1 MNSVQPNAIRNMLLL
16 TLAVIIIAAGYALR
30 HTVSCFL
37 LSLVLAYL
45 LDPLLVYLERNKV
58 QRAYGIVILYIILA
72 IFSAIILIFFVP
84 FLTLRWQQLIQNFPD
99 YLQKIQTL
107 AQGWKSQIFPF
118 AAAEEWHWLVESA
131 TENADKLLG
140 RIGSG
145 VYATLTSMVFNLFNL
160 VLAPILVFFMLF
172 YKQAIMDGITSWLP
186 ARRRETLL
194 ALGREINASIGGYIR
209 GQFAVSAIVAILST
223 IALFVLDVD
232 YALFNGVFAGLASI
246 LPFIGVILATI
257 PALFFTYV
265 KFQSG
270 IAMFQVVA
278 AFSVIYF
285 LEGYVIKPLVFKE
298 AMDLNP
304 LVTVIVVMAFGE
316 LMGFWG
322 ILLAIPLAA
331 ACKIV
336 AHYIRQGKFA
346 EEG

>member
-1 MNSVQPNAIRNMLLL
+1 MNSAQPNAIRYLLL
-16 TLAVIIIAAGYALR
+16 LALAAILIAAGYALR

-37 LSLVLAYL
+37 LSFVLAYL
-45 LDPLLVYLERNKV
+45 LDPLLVYLERTKV
-58 QRAYGIVILYIILA
+58 QRVYGIVILYVILA

-84 FLTLRWQQLIQNFPD
+84 FLTLRWQQLIQNFPG
-99 YLQKIQTL
+99 YLLKIQAL
-107 AQGWKSQIFPF
+107 ADGWKAQFLPF
-118 AAAEEWHWLVESA
+118 AAAEEWRWLVDSA
-131 TENADKLLG
+131 TQNFDKLLG

-145 VYATLTSMVFNLFNL
+145 LYATLTRMVFNLFNL

-172 YKQAIMDGITSWLP
+172 YKQAITDGITSWLP

-194 ALGREINASIGGYIR
+194 ALGRDINGSIGGYIR
-209 GQFAVSAIVAILST
+209 GQFAVSAIVAILSA

-232 YALFNGVFAGLASI
+232 YALFNGIFAGLASI

-257 PALFFTYV
+257 PALFFAYV

-270 IAMFQVVA
+270 MALFQVVA

-298 AMDLNP
+298 AMNLNP

-322 ILLAIPLAA
+322 ILLAIPIAA
-331 ACKIV
+331 AGKII